1 MVQRWKPDRLRCFR
15 TTLLT
20 SKQPGFHKRTAQF
33 SWLPT
38 IITSGLQGI
47 CLEHQPGKNISTFS
61 LVWMLQSSFFFLL
74 LSLLFLSLVK
84 RGHEMLRNNGKATQ
98 GGTHKKQTVPVW
110 KRRDVHSSNRKV
122 CGGAPVRGECWRSAC
137 SCWGSG
143 AHGAGNTRCHISGV
157 T

>member
-1 MVQRWKPDRLRCFR
+1 MVQGWKPDRLRCFR

-33 SWLPT
+33 ARLPT
-38 IITSGLQGI
+38 IIAWITVDLRSGTSAREEHLHFFCGLDAPKQ
-47 CLEHQPGKNISTFS
+47 
-61 LVWMLQSSFFFLL
+61 FFFLL
-74 LSLLFLSLVK
+74 LSLLYLSLVK

-98 GGTHKKQTVPVW
+98 GGTHKKQTGPVW

-122 CGGAPVRGECWRSAC
+122 CGGAPARGVCWRSAC
-137 SCWGSG
+137 SCWGSV